1 MEMMIRNL
9 KQEVQLL
16 QQQVS
21 NGGVPAGVNEVQSEV
36 ETQESTKTSN
46 IEQPAASTEQPL
58 SMIGQGS
65 QHAKSA
71 KTAQELAALQEERS
85 ALKENLLELQTE
97 FDHYKLTKNEQVA
110 ELHDKVEKLDA
121 LQLELERLQGSASSS
136 HDALSLQITQYLE
149 QIEQLK

>member
-1 MEMMIRNL
+1 M
-9 KQEVQLL
+9 L
-16 QQQVS
+16 QQQLS
-21 NGGVPAGVNEVQSEV
+21 NGGVPAGVNEVQSEA

-46 IEQPAASTEQPL
+46 IEQPDASTEQPPQRQL

-121 LQLELERLQGSASSS
+121 LQLELERLQRSASSS